1 MALEFWKSTSL
12 FTAGN
17 ISCSENSFG
26 FFYRFFRCAG
36 VATQV
41 SNFRFKKFKTLKWT
55 IPSLSDLEFAEQ
67 KEKAV
72 IILLT
77 RRYVIKTN
85 HCELSWQPTAA
96 VAKQGQVSFFTFFF
110 SIWSNEHDACL
121 IIRGMNGCMYLAREK
136 SYLCFFLDE
145 SGFCWFAHPVIEI
158 EHQWPTD
165 QATTTITL
173 VGVGPARAISK
184 RNSVFLAILPKSSYY
199 SALVHFPQRC
209 ATAATRS
216 NRLVP

>member
-1 MALEFWKSTSL
+1 MVSTFRLEFCRWHQ
-12 FTAGN
+12 N
-17 ISCSENSFG
+17 SENQPAFSQLEMSAVPKIALV
-26 FFYRFFRCAG
+26 FFYRFLCCAG
-36 VATQV
+36 AATQV
-41 SNFRFKKFKTLKWT
+41 SNFRFIKFKTLKWT

-67 KEKAV
+67 KEKAMITV
-72 IILLT
+72 T

-165 QATTTITL
+165 
-173 VGVGPARAISK
+173 
-184 RNSVFLAILPKSSYY
+184 
-199 SALVHFPQRC
+199 
-209 ATAATRS
+209 
-216 NRLVP
+216 